1 MKEGSKLRPN
11 PRVISGP
18 TTVSL
23 HNLPGLDEI
32 KKRRKRLGISQRELA
47 RRLKI
52 SQSMV
57 AKIENDKIN
66 PTYKI
71 VQGIFSHLNSLH
83 SISRGKAG
91 DIASRPV
98 VSVRETHRVSEVVRI
113 LQSHG
118 FKQVPV
124 LRGSHNLGSVS
135 ERSIS
140 RRILETN
147 RPEKLLRMPIAKLMD
162 EALPTVSES
171 LPVEGIIPLLQQTQ
185 AALTTKEGR
194 ITGIITNADLLKL
207 ISKPES

>member
-1 MKEGSKLRPN
+1 
-11 PRVISGP
+11 
-18 TTVSL
+18 
-23 HNLPGLDEI
+23 
-32 KKRRKRLGISQRELA
+32 
-47 RRLKI
+47 
-52 SQSMV
+52 MV
-57 AKIENDKIN
+57 AKIENGKIN

-83 SISRGKAG
+83 SISRGTAG
-91 DIASRPV
+91 EIASRPV
-98 VSVRETHRVSEVVRI
+98 VAVRETYRVSQVVRI

-124 LRGSHNLGSVS
+124 LRGGHNLGSVS

-140 RRILETN
+140 RRILETS

-162 EALPTVSES
+162 EALPTVSEN

-185 AALTTKEGR
+185 AALTTRDGR